1 MLRGLSLCGS
11 HWVGTKSLTEGR
23 NISQSHSNYS
33 TPYEKVR
40 GVQEGRQG
48 RKGRG
53 GKGEEERGQGEERVR
68 KIGVKGGERMWYSCL
83 DMLYWFIRCK

>member
-33 TPYEKVR
+33 TPYERTHSREKVR
-40 GVQEGRQG
+40 VVQD
-48 RKGRG
+48 RG
-53 GKGEEERGQGEERVR
+53 EERGGGLNVEEGKFRLGEEDR
-68 KIGVKGGERMWYSCL
+68 GEGRRE
-83 DMLYWFIRCK
+83 DVV